1 MEDCQPRRVGLTKSV
16 TEIKL
21 TSCRAKADIAAQ
33 AKKKAAMRQKEAE
46 RKHAETLN
54 RKHLAGLRVL
64 QKNLVYVVGMDLGG
78 SDDDVLQTLRGP
90 QHFGQYG
97 KIVKI
102 VVSKAKEGSVGHH
115 SLGIYV
121 TFVSREDAQTC
132 IAALDG
138 SLHEGRVL
146 RYVP

>member
-1 MEDCQPRRVGLTKSV
+1 MLRAVAGSADGAGERHEDEKHGVGQQVERVQDG
-16 TEIKL
+16 
-21 TSCRAKADIAAQ
+21 D
-33 AKKKAAMRQKEAE
+33 
-46 RKHAETLN
+46 
-54 RKHLAGLRVL
+54 
-64 QKNLVYVVGMDLGG
+64 G

-97 KIVKI
+97 KIIKI
-102 VVSKAKEGSVGHH
+102 VVSKAKEGSSTQ

-121 TFVSREDAQTC
+121 TFASKEDAKTC

-146 RYVP
+146 RYGHLEAGCAGCSLM